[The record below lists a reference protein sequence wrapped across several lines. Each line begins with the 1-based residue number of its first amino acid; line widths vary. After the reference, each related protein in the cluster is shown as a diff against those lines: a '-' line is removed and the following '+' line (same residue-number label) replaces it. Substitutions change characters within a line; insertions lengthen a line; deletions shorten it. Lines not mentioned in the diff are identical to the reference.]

1 MVLTTWKQTIIG
13 AVPFFLGQ
21 VERIKAEMSGEKS
34 LLKLVSAKAGDVVLD
49 LGCGYGVHTKPLS
62 KLVGPKGKVVAVDPD
77 KESLAYS
84 KKTLGHLEN
93 VTFGEGSTADFPNMG
108 TETYDLVFC
117 RNVLHF
123 VHEKEQFFVDAYASL
138 KPGGTLALSYGTQ
151 MPALFEKVTLA
162 VNPENADCILHQ
174 NHCCEARDKVEEYCR
189 KTGFNVTHSS
199 EYLFREPYANMEE
212 CLDVWSVF
220 TDGVPPEKLKER
232 LEKFVP
238 PLVEDGKVVLED
250 PTANL
255 IAVKP

>member
-1 MVLTTWKQTIIG
+1 MVLTTGKQTIIG

-123 VHEKEQFFVDAYASL
+123 IHEKEQFFVDAYASL

-162 VNPENADCILHQ
+162 VNPE
-174 NHCCEARDKVEEYCR
+174 KVEEYC
-189 KTGFNVTHSS
+189 KKAGFNVTHSS

-220 TDGVPPEKLKER
+220 TDGVPPEKLKDR

-238 PLVEDGKVVLED
+238 PLMEDGKVVLED